1 MPSQPAP
8 RDARAIFEIL
18 VRENTDMLLVYLRS
32 TVDDPSAIDDLF
44 QETMIV
50 AWKRIHDFDRSRPFG
65 PWLRGIARNLVRAHY
80 RKTSSSPVWNNSEI
94 LDSIESRFQEFL
106 TQRGRT
112 INEQTDD
119 LLNCLKKLADPLKLI
134 VEMLYARGLS
144 NTQVAAALDEQTPTI
159 RKRAQRARAQLY
171 ECMKAAGEH
180 A

>member
-1 MPSQPAP
+1 MPSQPTP
-8 RDARAIFEIL
+8 RNARGIFEIL
-18 VRENTDMLLVYLRS
+18 VRENTDMLLAYLRS
-32 TVDDPSAIDDLF
+32 IADDPSAIDDLF

-50 AWKRIHDFDRSRPFG
+50 AWKKIETYDRSRPFG
-65 PWLRGIARNLVRAHY
+65 PWLRGIARKLVLAHY
-80 RKTSSSPVWNNSEI
+80 RSISKSPVWHNSEI

-112 INEQTDD
+112 ISEQTDD
-119 LLNCLKKLADPLKLI
+119 LLNCMKKLTDPLKII
-134 VEMLYARGLS
+134 VEMLYARGMS
-144 NTQVAAALDEQTPTI
+144 NTEVATALNEQTPTI